1 MDSERRARRTVL
13 LALLVMAGVAG
24 RADAAIPAGNLIENP
39 GAELGA
45 ASTNA
50 VEVSAPDFPWSTS
63 SSFTQV
69 AYGTEGFPSL
79 QSGIGTGGASA
90 FFAGGPANASSSA
103 TQRVDVS
110 GAAPEIDADE
120 VVATLSALLGGVA
133 AQDDAAKVEATFVD
147 DGNDN
152 LGAMVVGP
160 VLAAERGGAAALVA
174 KNATAAIPAGTREVV
189 VVVTATRTGGAY
201 NDGYADN
208 MSLTLDRT
216 PATTAPIVAPDPVD
230 PAPQQPAPAAPR
242 VTAVAS
248 ALPLVAGRP
257 ALLAAQVDGSAQRLE
272 WDLDGDGRAEV
283 SCPGD
288 QTTLRFRPPLAAGAR
303 TRAGG
308 FDGQIVVRAIG
319 GPGAGAPFTQSF
331 AVTPSATVTPSGAL
345 GRSLGRLAALVATK
359 QPVLACG
366 RAADLGA
373 TATELTAN
381 QDLWSRR
388 DLLAAFAA
396 LQCVDRTLAWKATL
410 RATGCFRPIRTL
422 EQIPRAERDTIGPIV
437 TGEYLGNSATVRAI
451 QRELGL
457 PAGGV
462 DDRYVE
468 RALDFTD
475 AYVSDGPILLNGV
488 KLTPQRNGRVVFF
501 PQLGGVTSSD
511 AAISVGGVKLEHA
524 PAFSL
529 RTQPDAAGRIRLG
542 PGFARSPGG
551 VRGMAGFELAGD
563 VGIVL
568 TPATASGD
576 AGAEMDARLELP
588 EFLSLAGDRIRSRVK
603 VRLTSDG
610 EFVLDELHIG
620 PIDAEIAPDVGIEGL
635 QIDYSGATREW
646 RGMGKLCFLVACLD
660 ARDTGQA
667 PPGGVV
673 IRDGE
678 LQRLFGRLE
687 FPEPGVLLFP
697 GVHLNSVGA
706 GLGLNPTRV
715 LGSARVTALAIFE
728 IQGSLALA
736 FPSQAAPYRLTREE
750 NGDSFPADLYGR
762 AFPRFTL
769 ALASTAFLKVP
780 IIDER
785 VRLGGAYFLYHAPG
799 YVAFGGGLDVNFF
812 DVITLLGRADGEFN
826 FASGR
831 FNLGGQLRICV
842 VDIVCAGALA
852 HVSSV
857 GVGGC
862 VSLEVAG
869 ESINV
874 GGGVTF
880 SPFDVKLWPFDGCK
894 WSRFRDPNV
903 AGRRAR
909 AAQAGG
915 THTVRIRAGDEGR
928 AIRLD
933 GRTGAPSVRVTAPG
947 GRVLESTA
955 GPGHTLTK
963 TIRILRSERLKAT
976 VVGLQ
981 EPRPGTYTIEPL
993 PGSPA
998 VTKVTEAQDPPDAR
1012 ISARIARRGARR
1024 VITYDIRPRPDQR
1037 VTFVETG
1044 PDGNRPIAT
1053 VRGGRGTVAF
1063 TPAPGR
1069 GMRRVEAQF
1078 ELAGVRAETR
1088 TIAHFAPPSTRLGRP
1103 ARVRVRRRGSTLIV
1117 RWPRVAGA
1125 SRYDVVTTL
1134 ATGRQRTTRTRHTA
1148 IAIRG
1153 VARVSGGRVSVR
1165 AAASM
1170 RRSALRS
1177 ARFRATARRPRTLG
1191 PLLRLR
1197 RGRSS

>member
-1 MDSERRARRTVL
+1 MGSERRTRMTVL
-13 LALLVMAGVAG
+13 VILLVLAGYPGPAG
-24 RADAAIPAGNLIENP
+24 AALPEGNLIENP
-39 GAELGA
+39 GAEFGA
-45 ASTNA
+45 VSFNA
-50 VEVSAPDFPWSTS
+50 TDVAAPDFPWSAS
-63 SSFTQV
+63 SNFTQV
-69 AYGTEGFPSL
+69 AYGTDGFPSL

-90 FFAGGPANASSSA
+90 FFAGGPANASSAA

-110 GAAPEIDADE
+110 GAAPEIDAGE
-120 VVATLSALLGGVA
+120 VAATLSALLGGVA
-133 AQDDAAKVEATFVD
+133 AQDDAARVEATFVD
-147 DGNDN
+147 GGNAK
-152 LGAMVVGP
+152 LGAMAVGP
-160 VLAAERGGAAALVA
+160 VLAAERGGATVLVA
-174 KNATAAIPAGTREVV
+174 RSATAAIPAGTREVV
-189 VVVTATRTGGAY
+189 VVVAATRAAGAY

-208 MSLTLDRT
+208 VSLTMSRT
-216 PATTAPIVAPDPVD
+216 PATTPPIVIPAPVD
-230 PAPQQPAPAAPR
+230 PAPQPPAPGAPV

-257 ALLAAQVDGSAQRLE
+257 AVLAAQVDGPVRRLE
-272 WDLDGDGRAEV
+272 WDLDGDGKAEV

-288 QTTLRFRPPLAAGAR
+288 QTTLRFRPPVASGAR

-308 FDGQIVVRAIG
+308 FDGQIAVRAIG

-331 AVTPSATVTPSGAL
+331 AVTPAPAATPSGTL
-345 GRSLGRLAALVATK
+345 GRSLGRLAAFVATK
-359 QPVLACG
+359 PPVLACG
-366 RAADLGA
+366 RAADLSA
-373 TATELTAN
+373 TATELTGN
-381 QDLWSRR
+381 QDLSGHRER
-388 DLLAAFAA
+388 LAEFAA
-396 LQCVDRTLAWKATL
+396 LQCVDRTVTWGTTL
-410 RATGCFRPIRTL
+410 RATGCWRPIRTL

-437 TGEYLGNSATVRAI
+437 TGEYLGNRATVRAF

-457 PAGGV
+457 PPGSV

-468 RALDFTD
+468 RALDFAD
-475 AYVSDGPILLNGV
+475 AWVSDGPILLNGV

-511 AAISVGGVKLEHA
+511 ASISVGGVRLEHA

-529 RTQPDAAGRIRLG
+529 RTQPDAAGRIRIG
-542 PGFARSPGG
+542 SGFARSPGG
-551 VRGMAGFELAGD
+551 VRGVAGFQLAGD

-576 AGAEMDARLELP
+576 AGAVMDARLELP
-588 EFLSLAGDRIRSRVK
+588 EFLSLAGERIRSNVK
-603 VRLTSDG
+603 LRLTSEG

-635 QIDYSGATREW
+635 QIDYSRTTREW
-646 RGMGKLCFLVACLD
+646 RGMGKLCFLVVCLD
-660 ARDTGQA
+660 ARDSGQP

-678 LQRLFGRLE
+678 LQRLFGRVE
-687 FPEPGVLLFP
+687 FPEPGIILFP

-728 IQGSLALA
+728 IRGSLALA

-750 NGDSFPADLYGR
+750 NGNSFPAHFYGR
-762 AFPRFTL
+762 AFPRFTM
-769 ALASTAFLKVP
+769 ALASDAFLKIP
-780 IIDER
+780 LIDET

-799 YVAFGGGLDVNFF
+799 YVAFGGGLDFNFF
-812 DVITLLGRADGEFN
+812 DVVTLLGRADGEFN

-842 VDIVCAGALA
+842 VDIVCAGALS

-874 GGGVTF
+874 GGGVVF
-880 SPFDVKLWPFDGCK
+880 SPFDIKLWPLDGCK
-894 WSRFRDPNV
+894 WSRFYDPRV
-903 AGRRAR
+903 FGGQAR

-915 THTVRIRAGDEGR
+915 THTVRVRAGDEGR
-928 AIRLD
+928 AVRLD
-933 GRTGAPSVRVTAPG
+933 GRAGAPRVRVTAPD
-947 GRVLESTA
+947 GRVLESSD
-955 GPGHTLTK
+955 GPGHALTK
-963 TIRILRSERLKAT
+963 TIRILRSERLKT
-976 VVGLQ
+976 TIVGLQ
-981 EPRPGTYTIEPL
+981 DPKPGAYKIEPL
-993 PGSPA
+993 PGSA
-998 VTKVTEAQDPPDAR
+998 AITKVSEAKDPPDAR
-1012 ISARIARRGARR
+1012 ISARITRRGVRR

-1069 GMRRVEAQF
+1069 GPRSVQAQF
-1078 ELAGVRAETR
+1078 ELAGVRAETKTVAR
-1088 TIAHFAPPSTRLGRP
+1088 FTPPSARLGRP
-1103 ARVRVRRRGSTLIV
+1103 VRVRVRRRGSTLLV
-1117 RWPRVAGA
+1117 SWPRVAGA
-1125 SRYDVVTTL
+1125 SRYDIVTTL
-1134 ATGRQRTTRTRHTA
+1134 ATGRQRTSRTRRNL
-1148 IAIRG
+1148 IAIHG
-1153 VARVSGGRVSVR
+1153 VSRTSGGRVSVR
-1165 AAASM
+1165 AVASM
-1170 RRSALRS
+1170 RRGALRS
-1177 ARFRATARRPRTLG
+1177 VRFRATARRAPSLG

-1197 RGRSS
+1197 RGRG